1 MAKQVRDVYGNALF
15 ELAIEENRID
25 EFMSETAA
33 VLEALS
39 DNPELY
45 GMMMHPQIGEEEKV
59 EVLAGIF
66 KGRVSD
72 ELYSLLGML
81 LEKGHFADTGDVL
94 ETFAD
99 RVREYRKIGVVYV
112 TTPME
117 LALAQRKAVEERL
130 LDITDFVSLEMN
142 FSIDESL
149 IGGMI
154 IRIGDRVVDS
164 SIKTKLDKLSH
175 ELAAGSR

>member
-25 EFMSETAA
+25 EYMSEASA
-33 VLEALS
+33 VKSALS
-39 DNPELY
+39 DNPKLY
-45 GMMMHPQIGEEEKV
+45 DMMTHPQIGEEEKS
-59 EVLAGIF
+59 EVLAAIF

-72 ELYSLLGML
+72 ELYSLLDML
-81 LEKGHFADTGDVL
+81 LGKGHFGDTGDVL
-94 ETFAD
+94 ETFTD
-99 RVREYRKIGVVYV
+99 RVKAYRKIGVVYV

-117 LALAQRKAVEERL
+117 LTSAQKKAVSDRL
-130 LDITDFVSLEMN
+130 LEITEFVSLEMN
-142 FSIDESL
+142 FSIDPAL

-175 ELAAGSR
+175 ELAAGGR